1 MTVKILGPV
10 FWMFAV
16 FACAGGSGT
25 GAPAS
30 SPRLAD
36 EKEEVS
42 VEVQNQNFYQAT
54 VYAYR
59 AGNRAR
65 LGVVESQSTR
75 SFEFVWITGGLRFL
89 IDFFANGCVLT
100 ESVSVNR
107 GEEVLLILEPQD
119 YRRAS
124 QAVCR
129 V

>member
-10 FWMFAV
+10 FWVFAA

-25 GAPAS
+25 GVPTS
-30 SPRLAD
+30 SVRPM
-36 EKEEVS
+36 EKEKVS

-59 AGNRAR
+59 LGSRTR
-65 LGVVESQSTR
+65 LGIVESQGTR
-75 SFEFVWITGGLRFL
+75 SFDFVWTTGDLRFL
-89 IDFFANGCVLT
+89 VDFLANGCVLT
-100 ESVSVNR
+100 QPMAVDR
-107 GEEVLLILEPQD
+107 GDDLLLILEPQD
-119 YRRAS
+119 YRRAR

>member
-10 FWMFAV
+10 FWVFAA

-25 GAPAS
+25 GVPTS
-30 SPRLAD
+30 SVRPM
-36 EKEEVS
+36 EKEKVS

-75 SFEFVWITGGLRFL
+75 SFEFMWITGDLRFL
-89 IDFFANGCVLT
+89 IDFFANGCILT
-100 ESVSVNR
+100 DPLPVDR
-107 GEEVLLILEPQD
+107 GDELLLILEPQD
-119 YRRAS
+119 YRKAS
-124 QAVCR
+124 QALCR

>member
-10 FWMFAV
+10 FLVFAA

-25 GAPAS
+25 GVPTS
-30 SPRLAD
+30 SVRPMEE
-36 EKEEVS
+36 EKVS

-75 SFEFVWITGGLRFL
+75 SFEFVWITGDLRFL

-100 ESVSVNR
+100 DPLAVDR
-107 GEEVLLILEPQD
+107 GDDLLLILEPQD

-124 QAVCR
+124 QALCR

>member
-1 MTVKILGPV
+1 MTIKILGLV
-10 FWMFAV
+10 FWVSAA
-16 FACAGGSGT
+16 FACGGRSGSG
-25 GAPAS
+25 APVR
-30 SPRLAD
+30 PAD
-36 EKEEVS
+36 EREEIS

-75 SFEFVWITGGLRFL
+75 SFEFVWITGDLRFL
-89 IDFFANGCVLT
+89 IDFFANGCILT
-100 ESVSVNR
+100 ESVAVDR

-124 QAVCR
+124 QALCR
-129 V
+129 A

>member
-1 MTVKILGPV
+1 MTAKIIGLV
-10 FWMFAV
+10 FWVFAA

-25 GAPAS
+25 GAPTS
-30 SPRLAD
+30 SVRPM
-36 EKEEVS
+36 EKEKIS

-75 SFEFVWITGGLRFL
+75 SFEIVWITGDLRFL
-89 IDFFANGCVLT
+89 IDFFANGCILT
-100 ESVSVNR
+100 ESVAVDR

-124 QAVCR
+124 QALCR
-129 V
+129 A

>member
-10 FWMFAV
+10 FWVFAA

-25 GAPAS
+25 GVPTS
-30 SPRLAD
+30 SVRPM
-36 EKEEVS
+36 EKEKVS

-75 SFEFVWITGGLRFL
+75 SFEFVWITGDLRFL
-89 IDFFANGCVLT
+89 IDFFANGCILT
-100 ESVSVNR
+100 ESVAVNR
-107 GEEVLLILEPQD
+107 GDDVLLILEPQD

>member
-10 FWMFAV
+10 FLVFAA

-25 GAPAS
+25 GVPTS
-30 SPRLAD
+30 SVRPMEE
-36 EKEEVS
+36 EKVS

-75 SFEFVWITGGLRFL
+75 SFEFMWITGDLRFL
-89 IDFFANGCVLT
+89 IDFFANGCILT
-100 ESVSVNR
+100 ESVAVNR
-107 GEEVLLILEPQD
+107 GDDVLLILEPQD

>member
-10 FWMFAV
+10 FLVFAA

-36 EKEEVS
+36 EKEKVS

-75 SFEFVWITGGLRFL
+75 SFEFMWITGDLRFL

-100 ESVSVNR
+100 QPMAVDR
-107 GEEVLLILEPQD
+107 GDDLLLILEPQD
-119 YRRAS
+119 YRRAR

>member
-10 FWMFAV
+10 FWVFAA

-25 GAPAS
+25 GVPTS
-30 SPRLAD
+30 SVRPM
-36 EKEEVS
+36 EKEKVS

-59 AGNRAR
+59 LGSRTR
-65 LGVVESQSTR
+65 LGIVESQGTR
-75 SFEFVWITGGLRFL
+75 SFDFVWTTGDLRFL
-89 IDFFANGCVLT
+89 VDFLANGCVLT
-100 ESVSVNR
+100 EPMAVDR
-107 GEEVLLILEPQD
+107 GDDLLLILEPQD
-119 YRRAS
+119 HRRAR

>member
-10 FWMFAV
+10 FWMFAA

-25 GAPAS
+25 GVPTS
-30 SPRLAD
+30 SVRLM
-36 EKEEVS
+36 EKEKVS

-75 SFEFVWITGGLRFL
+75 SFEFVWITGDLRFL
-89 IDFFANGCVLT
+89 IDFFANGCILT
-100 ESVSVNR
+100 ESVAVNR
-107 GEEVLLILEPQD
+107 GDDVLLILEPQD

>member
-10 FWMFAV
+10 FWVFAA

-25 GAPAS
+25 GVPTS
-30 SPRLAD
+30 SVRPM
-36 EKEEVS
+36 EKEKVS

-75 SFEFVWITGGLRFL
+75 SFEFMWITGDLRFL
-89 IDFFANGCVLT
+89 IDFFANGCILT
-100 ESVSVNR
+100 ESVAVNR
-107 GEEVLLILEPQD
+107 GDDVLLILEPQD

>member
-1 MTVKILGPV
+1 MTAKIIGLV
-10 FWMFAV
+10 FWVFAA

-25 GAPAS
+25 GAPGS
-30 SPRLAD
+30 SVRSMD
-36 EKEEVS
+36 ERGQIS
-42 VEVQNQNFYQAT
+42 VEVQNQNFYGVT

-59 AGNRAR
+59 AGSRTR

-75 SFEFVWITGGLRFL
+75 SFDFVWITGDLRFL
-89 IDFFANGCVLT
+89 VDFLAGGCILT
-100 ESVSVNR
+100 PPMAVDP
-107 GEEVLLILEPQD
+107 GDDVLLVVEPQD

>member
-10 FWMFAV
+10 FWMFAA

-25 GAPAS
+25 GVPTS
-30 SPRLAD
+30 SVRPM
-36 EKEEVS
+36 EKEKVS

-75 SFEFVWITGGLRFL
+75 SFEFVWITGDLRFL
-89 IDFFANGCVLT
+89 IDFFANGCILSEPVA
-100 ESVSVNR
+100 VDR

-124 QAVCR
+124 QALCR
-129 V
+129 A